1 MSRSDEREK
10 RWDEAVDNFL
20 GHAGV
25 EKGLAAATLE
35 AQRHDLERL
44 RAWAT
49 ESGLSGPEAV
59 SDSNLRAFL
68 LASSHDLAATSRAR
82 LLSTLRSFF
91 RFLQAEGRLKGDP
104 TATIIAPKRGRHLPD
119 VLGVAQV
126 ERLLEWGDASPPGLR
141 DRAALELLYG
151 CGCRVS
157 ELCGLDVAD
166 LDRAEAVVRLRGKG
180 SKERQVPV
188 GEPALAAVAAYL
200 QGGRPHLAGQAPE
213 PGPAAE
219 PARRPAVARV
229 GVVAAQEGGRGRR
242 PAGNDFPAYAAAQ
255 LRHAPARGRGRP
267 ARGPGTAGP
276 RRHLHHRDLHPR
288 GPRLAGRGLAVGPS
302 PVRAPLRPGT
312 ARAVVPLTGP
322 MADGTVARL
331 RPTEGARRFGSIH
344 ATS

>member
-49 ESGLSGPEAV
+49 GSGLSGPEAV
-59 SDSNLRAFL
+59 RDSHLRAFL
-68 LASSHDLAATSRAR
+68 LASSRDLAATSRAR

-91 RFLQAEGRLKGDP
+91 RFLQAEGRLNGDP

-200 QGGRPHLAGQAPE
+200 QGGRPHLAGKRPS
-213 PGPAAE
+213 PALLLNQRGGRLSRVSVWSLLKKAGAAAGL
-219 PARRPAVARV
+219 PATISPHTLRHSYATHLL
-229 GVVAAQEGGRGRR
+229 EGGADLRVVQELLGHADISTTEIYTHVDRAWLAEAWRSAHPRSGRR
-242 PAGNDFPAYAAAQ
+242 
-255 LRHAPARGRGRP
+255 
-267 ARGPGTAGP
+267 
-276 RRHLHHRDLHPR
+276 
-288 GPRLAGRGLAVGPS
+288 
-302 PVRAPLRPGT
+302 
-312 ARAVVPLTGP
+312 
-322 MADGTVARL
+322 
-331 RPTEGARRFGSIH
+331 
-344 ATS
+344 